1 MEDFH
6 SSSVTLVPKFDIAI
20 ARLGCRATTLW
31 SVETAMHGENLHK
44 ARKHSYLVHDAC
56 KSVYTFPDY
65 RYMAL
70 DKSA

>member
-20 ARLGCRATTLW
+20 ARLGCGATTLW

-44 ARKHSYLVHDAC
+44 ARKQLFGV
-56 KSVYTFPDY
+56 
-65 RYMAL
+65 
-70 DKSA
+70 